1 MDNQNYQQ
9 EVVVGKYP
17 YVSIGY
23 QQSDKPFGLVFKQAA
38 NKELYLEWL
47 RTIEEAETKAHE
59 LKATLDKIDEANK
72 RLKGLFNDY
81 T

>member
-1 MDNQNYQQ
+1 MSYTA
-9 EVVVGKYP
+9 EVVVDKYP

-38 NKELYLEWL
+38 DKELYLEWFE
-47 RTIEEAETKAHE
+47 TIEEAETKAHR

-72 RLKGLFNDY
+72 RLKELFRG
-81 T
+81 